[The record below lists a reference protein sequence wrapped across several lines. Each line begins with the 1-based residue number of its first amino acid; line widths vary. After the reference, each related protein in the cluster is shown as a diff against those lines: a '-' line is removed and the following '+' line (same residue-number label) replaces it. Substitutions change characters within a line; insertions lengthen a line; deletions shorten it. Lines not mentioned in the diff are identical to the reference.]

1 MYILNYFVN
10 KCEEWETSAVV
21 KFTCAGGGSGFK
33 IVLLFIIFRCN
44 CLLIM
49 TCFLFLLG
57 MNTIFGFIGTEM
69 EELTVVLHQYKC
81 SSKVGHLEGGGIKEQ
96 MNWAEAL
103 VAALEVENNKEM
115 GMNGA
120 VLKEK
125 LQHFAIIFFT
135 NLMKC

>member
-49 TCFLFLLG
+49 TCFFFLLG
-57 MNTIFGFIGTEM
+57 MNHYFWIHWNKM

-81 SSKVGHLEGGGIKEQ
+81 SSEVG
-96 MNWAEAL
+96 AL
-103 VAALEVENNKEM
+103 KSR
-115 GMNGA
+115 
-120 VLKEK
+120 
-125 LQHFAIIFFT
+125 
-135 NLMKC
+135 